1 MPDKSKFEREIDK
14 ILEKTEKEPL
24 LWTSKREDSHTPR
37 RRSFEAFTPS
47 VPKRKPPARGS
58 SVKINAGHLLVVG
71 LILLAVGAFVPVAQ
85 VGFVAAGI
93 VLTLAGYALWFRKGS
108 SGAGGSGF
116 SGGRMFGR
124 GKISSS
130 TPDIEPEVKYWRGRR
145 IEEKPEPRGDRG
157 NIIDFG
163 TAKDDDDSDKR

>member
-24 LWTSKREDSHTPR
+24 PWTSKREDSHTPR

-47 VPKRKPPARGS
+47 VPKRKPTARGS
-58 SVKINAGHLLVVG
+58 SVKINAGHLVVVG

-116 SGGRMFGR
+116 
-124 GKISSS
+124 
-130 TPDIEPEVKYWRGRR
+130 
-145 IEEKPEPRGDRG
+145 
-157 NIIDFG
+157 
-163 TAKDDDDSDKR
+163 